1 LVFYTLAFGG
11 SALEAFRQRL
21 RELGY
26 DETKNI
32 AIDRFAEHKV
42 DRLPH
47 LVAKLIQLKVDVI
60 VAAGGTP
67 AILAAKNATSTIPI
81 IFPALGDPVA
91 MGIVSSIARPGQ
103 NITGLTIK
111 TPEFSGKTG
120 TPKRSYSKS

>member
-1 LVFYTLAFGG
+1 VFYTLAFGG

-47 LVAKLIQLKVDVI
+47 LVAKLIQL
-60 VAAGGTP
+60 
-67 AILAAKNATSTIPI
+67 S
-81 IFPALGDPVA
+81 
-91 MGIVSSIARPGQ
+91 
-103 NITGLTIK
+103 
-111 TPEFSGKTG
+111 
-120 TPKRSYSKS
+120 